1 MRQITLLSI
10 LGFILCVSNIHATKE
25 MAQKEKMSCVQC
37 HKTSRGG
44 RKGKPNLKSRGIKYI
59 KKLVEKEG
67 YVPKSRIRQL
77 TFLAA
82 KIKANKLKIDSK
94 AREAQEKI
102 EKEKAE
108 KLKAIEEAKKKVEL
122 AKQKEQERIEEEAR
136 KKIEAEIKKKAE
148 KKLIAEGKIDPVT
161 LKPIQPKLSDSVK
174 KSLGKSSK
182 GNGSGSENPLV
193 KGPKT
198 VILKRK
204 NVGPKSY
211 DHLSDWEFDD
221 YF

>member
-1 MRQITLLSI
+1 MRQISILSI
-10 LGFILCVSNIHATKE
+10 FYFIFTISNIHATKA
-25 MAQKEKMSCVQC
+25 MAEKEKMSCVQC

-44 RKGKPNLKSRGIKYI
+44 RKGKPNLKSQGIKYI

-94 AREAQEKI
+94 AREAQDKI
-102 EKEKAE
+102 DQEKAARQ
-108 KLKAIEEAKKKVEL
+108 KALEEETRKAEL
-122 AKQKEQERIEEEAR
+122 AKKQEEDRIQAEIKQKIQE
-136 KKIEAEIKKKAE
+136 EIKKKAQEQLIEAE
-148 KKLIAEGKIDPVT
+148 KV
-161 LKPIQPKLSDSVK
+161 DSVAMQANNPKQAEKRK
-174 KSLGKSSK
+174 KSLNNIRKNEVQSS
-182 GNGSGSENPLV
+182 SMV
-193 KGPKT
+193 RGPKT

-211 DHLSDWEFDD
+211 DALTDWEFDD

>member
-1 MRQITLLSI
+1 MRAISLISTI
-10 LGFILCVSNIHATKE
+10 YFIFAISSVHATKA
-25 MAQKEKMSCVQC
+25 MAEKEKMSCVQC

-44 RKGKPNLKSRGIKYI
+44 RKGKPNLKSQGIKYI

-94 AREAQEKI
+94 ARD
-102 EKEKAE
+102 EKEATEKA
-108 KLKAIEEAKKKVEL
+108 KADKQKAIEDKKKEEEIAKKK
-122 AKQKEQERIEEEAR
+122 ADEQRQAEMKR
-136 KKIEAEIKKKAE
+136 KIEAEIKKKAQE
-148 KKLIAEGKIDPVT
+148 KLIAAGKLDPVT
-161 LKPIQPKLSDSVK
+161 LKAIKLKLSESVK
-174 KSLGKSSK
+174 RSLGKSSK
-182 GNGSGSENPLV
+182 NDSNGNPMV
-193 KGPKT
+193 HGPKT

-211 DHLSDWEFDD
+211 DYLTDWEFDD